1 MAIALTDF
9 EGFCGFRPLSEMHKY
24 LDAVPEF
31 AQVVNA
37 PVAFVSELAWASQPS
52 SGTTDEETRSWVRGI
67 FGRLMRAQSTTY
79 KTAVIRLA
87 ARYRQALDDG
97 KASELEVEEDVARLV
112 VRLNEQYPAD
122 IGVLCTFVL
131 NVVHLSPGQ
140 AMFLGANEPHAYL
153 RGEIVECMAAS
164 DNVVRAGLTPKERDV
179 ETLVEM
185 LTYSTGGAEKQRM
198 SATAYTPA
206 EDSAN
211 AEAYASPKEK
221 EDGTP
226 DIPTLLYDPP
236 IEEFSVLRTCL
247 APGASETQKPLDGPS
262 ILLVTQGAN
271 AKLIA
276 RPRPL
281 PQEQANGSRSR
292 SNSAANGHTLAPD
305 APREFEVKQ
314 PGHTYFVG
322 AGCEV
327 ELRNEGDEELV
338 VFRAFVEV
346 PADE

>member
-1 MAIALTDF
+1 
-9 EGFCGFRPLSEMHKY
+9 
-24 LDAVPEF
+24 VPEF

-97 KASELEVEEDVARLV
+97 KASELEVEEDVSRLV